1 MFDVT
6 RMKKQDKS
14 DYRDIQIK
22 LRSNVG
28 ETIGETLVGLLI
40 AAFALLMLAGAISAT
55 ANMIKTSDNKLK
67 EYYQKDKVLAE
78 KPDDNDGTLEVTI
91 YEDSDTIQAQKGIPY
106 FKNGSFGSAEVI
118 AY

>member
-6 RMKKQDKS
+6 RMEKWDKS

-40 AAFALLMLAGAISAT
+40 AAFAMLMLAGAISAT
-55 ANMIKTSDNKLK
+55 ANMIRTSDNKLK
-67 EYYQKDKVLAE
+67 EYYQTDKVLAE
-78 KPDDNDGTLEVTI
+78 KSDGESGTLEITI
-91 YEDSDTIQAQKGIPY
+91 YEGSDTIQTQEDIPY
-106 FKNGSFGSAEVI
+106 FKNDSFGSAEVI